1 MVQVYGLLFSFFSSS
16 FSSLNAS
23 NASKSSIKVDIL
35 EITTN
40 QYSNIGLYNYGYNVE
55 NTLAAYVIDGLATI
69 NAFAKLYTYNGLL
82 HATIVEENSATTYPN
97 TKIKLKILCI

>member
-1 MVQVYGLLFSFFSSS
+1 MYYTISCGKSKGEVNW
-16 FSSLNAS
+16 LNAS

-40 QYSNIGLYNYGYNVE
+40 QYSNISLYNHGYNVE

-69 NAFAKLYTYNGLL
+69 NAFVKLYTYNGLL
-82 HATIVEENSATTYPN
+82 VANIVESNLTTTYPN
-97 TKIKLKILCI
+97 TKIKLKILYI